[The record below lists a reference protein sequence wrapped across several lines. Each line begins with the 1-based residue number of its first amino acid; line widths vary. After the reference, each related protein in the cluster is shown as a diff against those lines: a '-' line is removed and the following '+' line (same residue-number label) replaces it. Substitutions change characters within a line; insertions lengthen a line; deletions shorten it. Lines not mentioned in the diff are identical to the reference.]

1 MFGPFAKNLI
11 CWCLNPVR
19 PIEKLEN
26 LRAVIGLLEVYGN
39 TSIFSRQ
46 FSKGDNFR
54 DFLFAYLEDDRNKFF
69 PL

>member
-11 CWCLNPVR
+11 CWWLNPV
-19 PIEKLEN
+19 IGKLEN
-26 LRAVIGLLEVYGN
+26 LRAVIGLLGVYGY

-46 FSKGDNFR
+46 FSKGDNVR
-54 DFLFAYLEDDRNKFF
+54 DFLFAYLEDDGNKFF